1 MIREKKAIQKL
12 VKVLDEEVKQKKIK
26 EQIEQKEKE
35 IFENPLI
42 TDIVN
47 IVKDQKNI
55 FFDKDGKLTTPGI
68 CFFIAISL
76 EILEAYKRVKY
87 GIKN

>member
-35 IFENPLI
+35 ISENPLI

-47 IVKDQKNI
+47 IVKEHKNI
-55 FFDKDGKLTTPGI
+55 FFDKDGKLTTPGV

-76 EILEAYKRVKY
+76 EILDAYKRVKY
-87 GIKN
+87 GNKN